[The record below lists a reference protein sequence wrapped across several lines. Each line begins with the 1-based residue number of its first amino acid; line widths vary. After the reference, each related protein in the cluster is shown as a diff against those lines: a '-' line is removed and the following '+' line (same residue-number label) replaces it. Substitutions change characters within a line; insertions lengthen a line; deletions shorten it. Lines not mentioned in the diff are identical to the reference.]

1 MQTCQLGPLASPGPS
16 GEGRESWSREGGLQ
30 TAEEAGR
37 QLSEADLL
45 QQVEPAATA
54 AVGVVGESAA
64 VVAVDLVAVDAVES
78 IVVAVDLL
86 FEGVA

>member
-1 MQTCQLGPLASPGPS
+1 M
-16 GEGRESWSREGGLQ
+16 SREGGLQ

-37 QLSEADLL
+37 QLSEADQL
-45 QQVEPAATA
+45 QQVEPAATVV
-54 AVGVVGESAA
+54 VGVAGECDG
-64 VVAVDLVAVDAVES
+64 VVAVELVAVDAVES